1 MFDSLAL
8 LRDLPD
14 ELKVYPG
21 HACAPPRLDSQPTPT
36 PPHSPLTP
44 LLPHPTPTHSTP
56 HLSHV
61 PPHRQHSNSHPPTPH
76 ARLFRLGASGACA
89 RCACTDGGAS
99 TTIGREKQA
108 GLLRPISKQ
117 DFLRMFAR

>member
-21 HACAPPRLDSQPTPT
+21 HACAPPRLDSPTHSYRTPFHAIPT
-36 PPHSPLTP
+36 PPHSHPS
-44 LLPHPTPTHSTP
+44 HPTSPT
-56 HLSHV
+56 
-61 PPHRQHSNSHPPTPH
+61 PPPPHSNSHPPT
-76 ARLFRLGASGACA
+76 ARGHGRLLRVGASGACV

-108 GLLRPISKQ
+108 GLLRPISKE

>member
-44 LLPHPTPTHSTP
+44 LLPH
-56 HLSHV
+56 
-61 PPHRQHSNSHPPTPH
+61 

-108 GLLRPISKQ
+108 GLLRPISKE